1 MDAPENTVDRWLMP
15 ATAAGLVGVDP
26 RTLANWARA
35 RKLNTQRTLGG
46 HRRYRESEIRA
57 LIADRAEVAA

>member
-1 MDAPENTVDRWLMP
+1 VDAPSRWLL
-15 ATAAGLVGVDP
+15 TAEVAAILKVHPHTVA
-26 RTLANWARA
+26 RWAREG
-35 RKLNTQRTLGG
+35 KLNTQRTLGG